1 MNIHFERKLPIPK
14 ETKELYPL
22 TKEIQKIIKERQE
35 ELKAI
40 FEGKINK
47 CVLIIGPC
55 SADNSNAVL
64 DYCLRLAKIQE
75 QVKENLYLIPRVY
88 TSKPR
93 TLSDGYMGILHQPKP
108 QGNADLFQ
116 GIIAVRSLHSKVIA
130 ETGFT
135 AADELLY
142 PENYKYVDDLLGYVS
157 VGARSVEDQQHR
169 FTASG
174 IDVPVGMKNPTSG
187 DLTLMMNGIYAA
199 QHPHDFIYRGWAAHS
214 LGNSLAHG
222 VLRGYTDKSG
232 KYYANYQAKN
242 ILLVKEFYEKMNLKN
257 PAIIIDCN
265 HANSGKDPFKQ
276 QQIMQE
282 VLESRK
288 ENLHIAKIVKG
299 FMVESY
305 LQDGNQ
311 NEGGKVYGK
320 SITDAC
326 LGWEKTEKLIFN
338 LAENLEKYCQN

>member
-40 FEGKINK
+40 FEGKIKK

-130 ETGFT
+130 ETGLT

-214 LGNSLAHG
+214 LGNPLAHG

-282 VLESRK
+282 VLASRK